1 MEAIKYIYSSENFTE
16 ENEDCEKL
24 IKTHKSDFMSVMWC
38 VFNRYFRPY
47 VCRKHLENS
56 CDNRIS
62 YFICLNAST
71 SLE

>member
-38 VFNRYFRPY
+38 VFNRYFRP
-47 VCRKHLENS
+47 CMSKTLRKS
-56 CDNRIS
+56 YDNRIS
-62 YFICLNAST
+62 YFIYFNT
-71 SLE
+71 